1 MKIFQILMAA
11 ITAFAITSGGAYATV
26 IVALSGQAVS
36 QLALNMCIGLGII
49 AAAKDVRSMM
59 ALPPLSNG
67 NYDALTRFMQM
78 TGKPGGPM
86 IDPRLFRTAELEDGW
101 KKAEPVDPPK
111 P

>member
-49 AAAKDVRSMM
+49 A
-59 ALPPLSNG
+59 
-67 NYDALTRFMQM
+67 
-78 TGKPGGPM
+78 M